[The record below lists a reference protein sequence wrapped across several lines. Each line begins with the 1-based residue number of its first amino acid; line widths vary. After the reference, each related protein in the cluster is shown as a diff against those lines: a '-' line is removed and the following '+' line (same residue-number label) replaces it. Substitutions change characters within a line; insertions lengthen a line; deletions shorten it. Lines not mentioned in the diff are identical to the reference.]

1 MPGIRFHPKDHFMT
15 TFETRDPTDQAFW
28 NERFDRNFLPWD
40 KGGVPAALRD
50 FVAQAAPSMGAVVLI
65 PGCGSAY
72 EVAYLS
78 EAGWD
83 VTAIDFSPAAVDAAR
98 ALLGPWA
105 ARVEQADF
113 FTYTPKNQTDI
124 IYERAFL
131 CALPPRMH
139 AAIAARWAVLLPPG
153 GLLAGFFNFD
163 DAPKGPPFG
172 IAAAQLDALLK
183 PYFERIDD
191 RPVIDSIAAFA
202 GRERWQVWR
211 RLA

>member
-1 MPGIRFHPKDHFMT
+1 MT

-28 NERFDRNFLPWD
+28 DERFDRNFTPWD
-40 KGGVPAALRD
+40 KGGVPAALQD
-50 FVAQAAPSMGAVVLI
+50 FVAQVARNSVVLI

-78 EAGWD
+78 EAGCD
-83 VTAIDFSPAAVDAAR
+83 VTAIDFSPAAVAAAR
-98 ALLGPWA
+98 ALLGQWA
-105 ARVEQADF
+105 TRVEQADF
-113 FTYTPKNQTDI
+113 FAFAPAKPPDI

-139 AAIAARWAVLLPPG
+139 AAIAARWAALLPPG
-153 GLLAGFFNFD
+153 GLLAGFFYFD

-172 IAAAQLDALLK
+172 ISAAQLDALLQ
-183 PYFERIDD
+183 PCFERIDD
-191 RPVIDSIAAFA
+191 RPVLDSIAVFT

-211 RLA
+211 RLV

>member
-1 MPGIRFHPKDHFMT
+1 MT
-15 TFETRDPTDQAFW
+15 TFETRDPTNQAFW
-28 NERFDRNFLPWD
+28 DERFDRNFTPWD
-40 KGGVPAALRD
+40 KGGVPAALQS
-50 FVAQAAPSMGAVVLI
+50 FVAQVLPNAVVLI

-78 EAGWD
+78 EAGCD
-83 VTAIDFSPAAVDAAR
+83 VTAIDFSPAAVTAAR
-98 ALLGPWA
+98 ALLGQWA
-105 ARVEQADF
+105 TRVEQADF
-113 FTYTPKNQTDI
+113 FTFAPPKPPDI

-139 AAIAARWAVLLPPG
+139 AAIAARWAALLPPG
-153 GLLAGFFNFD
+153 GLLAGFFYFD

-172 IAAAQLDALLK
+172 IAAAQLDALLQ

-191 RPVIDSIAAFA
+191 KAVVDSIAAFA